1 MAMLLPLSAAHSD
14 TIAAIIYQI
23 DSLAATNMSKPPARP
38 ISVLQANQPSIVGFT
53 KMLADVLRLEVEIVD
68 ADQVR
73 VAGTGP
79 YASGI
84 GHSLHTESCFLRE
97 VLKTKQEK
105 IVLQLRG
112 DQLCTGCADLLI
124 DNECVFVG
132 IPIVAQHQC
141 VGAISLVALTSES
154 QARIRQ
160 HSREITE
167 YVRHVSS
174 LFVSKIID
182 GRDGGGDQD
191 KQLLSLLDHMDQ
203 GVVLIDE
210 EQRVCLINPPA
221 LAQLNCSQE
230 KIIGRLLSIRPCVD
244 YKEIPAGHLQYVVSF
259 GDRHEIIVGQLHQV
273 HGRQLFLMAFHQAH
287 PQVPDPLMQNDPRI
301 TQIIGESAPMRELK
315 AWLTRVAASP
325 SSILIC
331 GESGTGKEV
340 VARAIHQLSGRA
352 SRPFVAINCA
362 AIPDGL
368 QESELFGYTKGAFTN
383 ALSTGKN
390 GLIQSA
396 DRGTLFLDEIGDM
409 SLSTQAK
416 LLRVIETRE
425 VQPIGANKATPID
438 IRIVAATHQNL
449 QQRIV
454 EGKFREDL
462 YYRVNVIPLTI
473 PPLRDRGGDIELLVH
488 HYINQHARRL
498 GAVYP
503 GISPAVLKLLPQ
515 YSWPGNVRELSNLME
530 YLVNVVP
537 TGEVIDEWLLP
548 PSIAKGLIPGGSAG
562 TPLQTVEAAQAHNR
576 SDSALIEKMERQ
588 LIEASLLR
596 HQNKQKAADELGIGI
611 ATLYRKV
618 KKYGIQVS

>member
-1 MAMLLPLSAAHSD
+1 MTRTSAAPH
-14 TIAAIIYQI
+14 T
-23 DSLAATNMSKPPARP
+23 
-38 ISVLQANQPSIVGFT
+38 SVLQAIQPTIVRFT
-53 KMLADVLRLEVEIVD
+53 KMLADLLRLEVEIVD
-68 ADQVR
+68 ANRIR

-79 YASGI
+79 YASAI
-84 GHSLHTESCFLRE
+84 GQSLHTDSCFLRQ
-97 VLKTKQEK
+97 VLSTKQEK
-105 IVLQLRG
+105 IVLQSRT
-112 DQLCTGCADLLI
+112 DPLCTGCADLMVG
-124 DNECVFVG
+124 NECAFVG
-132 IPIVAQHQC
+132 IPIVAQQQC
-141 VGAISLVALTSES
+141 VGVISLVALTPES
-154 QARIRQ
+154 QLRIRE
-160 HSREITE
+160 HSGEIIE

-174 LFVSKIID
+174 LFVSKIIGD
-182 GRDGGGDQD
+182 HDGGRNQD

-210 EQRVCLINPPA
+210 DQRVCLINPPA
-221 LAQLNCSQE
+221 LAQLNCNQE
-230 KIIGRLLSIRPCVD
+230 NIIGRTLNIRPCVD
-244 YKEIPAGHLQYVVSF
+244 HKEIPAGHLQYVVSF
-259 GDRHEIIVGQLHQV
+259 GDHHEIIVGQLHKV
-273 HGRQLFLMAFHQAH
+273 HDRQLFLMAFHQAH
-287 PQVPDPLMQNDPRI
+287 PRMADPLMRNEPRI
-301 TQIIGESAPMRELK
+301 SHIIGESAPMLELK
-315 AWLTRVAASP
+315 ALLARVATSP

-331 GESGTGKEV
+331 SESGTGKEV

-352 SRPFVAINCA
+352 NRPFVAINCA

-368 QESELFGYTKGAFTN
+368 QESELFGYTKGSFTS
-383 ALSTGKN
+383 ASTTGKS

-396 DRGTLFLDEIGDM
+396 DGGTLFLDEIGDM

-425 VQPIGANKATPID
+425 VQPIGANKATPIN

-449 QQRIV
+449 QKRIV

-462 YYRVNVIPLTI
+462 YYRINVIPISI

-488 HYINQHARRL
+488 HYINLHARRL

-537 TGEVIDEWLLP
+537 NGEVIDERLFP
-548 PSIAKGLIPGGSAG
+548 PNITKGLLSSGPVS
-562 TPLQTVEAAQAHNR
+562 PVQSVEVSQTHNPT
-576 SDSALIEKMERQ
+576 DSTLIENMERQ

-596 HQNKQKAADELGIGI
+596 HQNKQQAADELGIGI

-618 KKYGIQVS
+618 KKYAIQIA